1 MAIIGPYPVSVQIEQ
16 NLSYV
21 YWFSLETVSGLR
33 QQVDRIDKRILDMKM
48 IITLAAL
55 AMATPALAQAPAVDR
70 NAAIFSAE
78 GTKIGKVDKVV
89 TADDG
94 ALAAVRVIYRGK
106 FITIP
111 AATLSTGEKGVT
123 TSLSNADL
131 KKF

>member
-1 MAIIGPYPVSVQIEQ
+1 
-16 NLSYV
+16 
-21 YWFSLETVSGLR
+21 
-33 QQVDRIDKRILDMKM
+33 MKM

-111 AATLSTGEKGVT
+111 AATLSAGEKGVT